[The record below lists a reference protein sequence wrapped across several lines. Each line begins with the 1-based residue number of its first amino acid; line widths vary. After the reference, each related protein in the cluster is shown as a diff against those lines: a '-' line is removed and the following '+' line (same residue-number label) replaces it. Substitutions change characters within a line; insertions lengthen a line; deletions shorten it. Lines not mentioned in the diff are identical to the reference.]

1 MQLADFFRRF
11 RFTINKLNASMTVW
25 GSLFTSCSSHIFYQT
40 QIISELFS
48 FKYFI
53 LFSCQNSQLSAGGL
67 FVCVTAI
74 SEPKFFIFVLPTAMR
89 MGSLKLCPTIK
100 RNYLWHVYFFCTVRN
115 LQAISWQL
123 LDFKAD
129 IKGWHRYTHWLS
141 HWFYLFWHVIYDV
154 VKSDGLLGARG
165 FLCVLKGD
173 N

>member
-1 MQLADFFRRF
+1 
-11 RFTINKLNASMTVW
+11 MTVL

-67 FVCVTAI
+67 FVCITAI

-100 RNYLWHVYFFCTVRN
+100 RNYLWYVYFFCTVTWTCRPHHDSYLILKLILKDDIATNTDLVIDFTSSDKYFMMSWN
-115 LQAISWQL
+115 LMVCWVPV
-123 LDFKAD
+123 
-129 IKGWHRYTHWLS
+129 G
-141 HWFYLFWHVIYDV
+141 FY
-154 VKSDGLLGARG
+154 
-165 FLCVLKGD
+165 VLKGD
-173 N
+173 NYRSRQAEC